1 VETVGLAALRRYVV
15 AQQGYASRFRRSGAD
30 EVEAEVRRLSCVQLD
45 SISTVARSHRLVL
58 SARIGHYPEEV
69 VSGLL
74 VSGRLFEYWAH
85 EACIVDIDDWPL
97 LKHRMGDNHPWWGPV
112 IGEDPELAQHVLDAL
127 RERGPLGARH
137 FEGRNAGSWWEWK
150 PAKRMLEA
158 LWTSGQ
164 VVVAGR
170 QGFQRLYELAER
182 VIAPEHLEATAPSEG
197 EYLRWCALR
206 AVRAR
211 GALTEAG
218 IVEHYRLAGG
228 VKRIRPHVEALVAD
242 GALRYVAVDDG
253 GAPVVVPAEAVL
265 DDAPGAAV
273 LLSPFDNLLWD
284 RAFVERLFG
293 FRHVIE
299 VYKREHERVYG
310 YYVLPFLWRDR
321 LVGRADV
328 KAERA
333 DGVLRVKAFHLEPKV
348 RRSAALES
356 ALERALTR
364 LARMLEL
371 ERVER

>member
-1 VETVGLAALRRYVV
+1 
-15 AQQGYASRFRRSGAD
+15 
-30 EVEAEVRRLSCVQLD
+30 
-45 SISTVARSHRLVL
+45 
-58 SARIGHYPEEV
+58 
-69 VSGLL
+69 
-74 VSGRLFEYWAH
+74 
-85 EACIVDIDDWPL
+85 
-97 LKHRMGDNHPWWGPV
+97 
-112 IGEDPELAQHVLDAL
+112 
-127 RERGPLGARH
+127 
-137 FEGRNAGSWWEWK
+137 
-150 PAKRMLEA
+150 MLEA

-182 VIAPEHLEATAPSEG
+182 VVAPEHLVAEAPSES

-228 VKRIRPHVEALVAD
+228 MKRIRPHVEALVAE
-242 GALRYVAVDDG
+242 GALRYVGVEDG
-253 GAPVVVPAEAVL
+253 RPPVVVAADAVI
-265 DDAPGAAV
+265 DGAPGAAV

-293 FRHVIE
+293 FKHVIE

-333 DGVLRVKAFHLEPKV
+333 EGVLRVKAFHVEPDV
-348 RRSAALES
+348 RRSAALDE
-356 ALERALTR
+356 ALDRALAR
-364 LARMLEL
+364 LARVLEL